1 MALVAT
7 FVVVVLFVRVV
18 LTMTLMVTPVLC
30 VLAPVVSVVVV
41 PGAAVEDLG
50 NSH

>member
-18 LTMTLMVTPVLC
+18 LTVMVMVTPVLC
-30 VLAPVVSVVVV
+30 ALAPAVFVVVV
-41 PGAAVEDLG
+41 PVAAVENLG
-50 NSH
+50 NPH